1 MISREVPGDGNEMS
15 LQEGLAIIARGQGAA
30 YFGVADL
37 SLAQEGVIT
46 PNERKLI
53 AEYPFGISIGVS
65 LNPAVVSAIQDQTDS
80 FAMLNY
86 WHHYTQ
92 QINPLITLITTQIS
106 LSLTNQGYSAMPVPA
121 VQRFDQSNMYGFF
134 SHKMTAHLA
143 GLGWIGKSC
152 LLITANHGPRVRW
165 GTVLTNASL
174 KAGHPLE
181 SQCGDCRRCVDACPA
196 EAFSGKDFSPQDW
209 REDRMNV
216 ELCESYIKSRK
227 EQTGVSACGMCVNV
241 CPFGNTLNKNK

>member
-1 MISREVPGDGNEMS
+1 MS
-15 LQEGLAIIARGQGAA
+15 LQEGLTIIARGQGATF
-30 YFGVADL
+30 FGVADL
-37 SLAQEGVIT
+37 SLAKEGVIT

-53 AEYPFGISIGVS
+53 AEFPFGVSIGVP
-65 LNPAVVSAIQDQTDS
+65 LNPAVVGAIHDQSDS

-86 WHHYTQ
+86 WHHYIQ
-92 QINPLITLITTQIS
+92 QINPLVTLIMTQIS
-106 LSLTNQGYSAMPVPA
+106 LALTNQGYSAMSVPA

-152 LLITANHGPRVRW
+152 LLITPGCGPRVRW
-165 GTVLTNASL
+165 GTVLTNAQL
-174 KAGHPLE
+174 KAGQPLE
-181 SQCGDCRRCVDACPA
+181 SQCGDCRLCVDACPA
-196 EAFSGKDFSPQDW
+196 GAFTGKDFSPQDW

-216 ELCESYIKSRK
+216 EKCESHIKGRK

-241 CPFGNTLNKNK
+241 CPFGNRSLPAQAFS